1 MSFPVPTPYRGYS
14 PVTWDTRSLQLAI
27 DALNLLKGTVDGNGT
42 SISTINGQISAIN
55 TALGKITNLPY
66 GVAGINNGFQ
76 NVNGGGNGIYPVLAS
91 VSMVNGM
98 TFTSNGI
105 RVPAAGQYLI
115 IASAYFSGGGTMQ
128 CQQFITR
135 NTTTA
140 PPPAANRLNGGVQ
153 IWKGDGN
160 DYTSNASVV
169 STLAANDIVRLFQN
183 ANCSGWGSSGVDGT
197 SIAVRCLSLT

>member
-1 MSFPVPTPYRGYS
+1 MPTPYRGHS
-14 PVTWDTRSLQLAI
+14 PVDWDTRSLQLAI
-27 DALNLLKGTVDGNGT
+27 DALNLLKTTVDNNGS
-42 SISTINGQISAIN
+42 SIGTIN

-66 GVAGINNGFQ
+66 GVAGMNAGFQ
-76 NVNGGGNGIYPVLAS
+76 NVYGAGNGVYPTLAS
-91 VSMVNGM
+91 VTMTNGM

-105 RVPAAGQYLI
+105 KVPAAGQYLI
-115 IASAYFSGGGTMQ
+115 IATAYFSGAGTMQ
-128 CQQFITR
+128 CQQFIAR
-135 NTTTA
+135 NTTTT

-169 STLAANDIVRLFQN
+169 STLAANDIVKLFLL
-183 ANCSGWGSSGVDGT
+183 ANLNGWGSTGIDGT